1 VRFARSIVAVAVLLA
16 PACYAHV
23 TGTLE
28 IDGVSFVPTWCGSGA
43 PRGFPG
49 VELADEQGRRLRLG
63 QHLDGS
69 AAVALFRPGSRIGET
84 LPGCATVEIRPG
96 TGKFNGTRNL
106 DGAATLSCVNDQYR
120 VVGSVEFKN
129 CH

>member
-1 VRFARSIVAVAVLLA
+1 MRFARSIVAVVVVLA

-28 IDGVSFVPTWCGSGA
+28 IDGVPFVPTWCGSGA
-43 PRGFPG
+43 PRG
-49 VELADEQGRRLRLG
+49 
-63 QHLDGS
+63 
-69 AAVALFRPGSRIGET
+69 FRPGSRIGET

-106 DGAATLSCVNDQYR
+106 EGAATLSCVSDQYR
-120 VVGSVEFKN
+120 VVGSVEFEN

>member
-1 VRFARSIVAVAVLLA
+1 VRSAFSIAAVAVLLA
-16 PACYAHV
+16 PGCYAHV
-23 TGTLE
+23 TGALE
-28 IDGVSFVPTWCGSGA
+28 VDGVPFVANWCGSGA

-49 VELADEQGRRLRLG
+49 VELTDERGRRLRLA
-63 QHLDGS
+63 QHLDGT

-84 LPGCATVEIRPG
+84 LPGCATVDIRPG

-106 DGAATLSCVNDQYR
+106 EGTATLSCVNDQYR
-120 VVGSVEFKN
+120 VVGSVEFEN